1 MDMTGEKRIAASRSA
16 VWAALRDVNV
26 LKQCI
31 PGCESLEQLSDT
43 DMAARVKLQIGP
55 MKATFS
61 GKVTLSDI
69 DPLNGYKISGEG
81 TGGVAGHAKGSA
93 VVRLVDD
100 SAGTLL
106 TYKAKANVGGKIAQ
120 LGARLIDSTA
130 KKLAGEFFE
139 KFVQVVGPAQA
150 KPIPP
155 ADVSTETAELASEKK
170 GWFRRWFRR
179 KKKAHAST

>member
-16 VWAALRDVNV
+16 VWAALRDVNM

-61 GKVTLSDI
+61 GKVTLSEL
-69 DPLNGYKISGEG
+69 DPMNGYKISGEG
-81 TGGVAGHAKGSA
+81 TGGVAGYAKGGA

-100 SAGTLL
+100 GAGTLL
-106 TYKAKANVGGKIAQ
+106 TYEAKANVGGKIAQ

-139 KFVQVVGPAQA
+139 KFVEIVGPTQV
-150 KPIPP
+150 KPVPP
-155 ADVSTETAELASEKK
+155 ADGSTEAVKVSTEKK

-179 KKKAHAST
+179 KKKARAST

>member
-69 DPLNGYKISGEG
+69 DPLN
-81 TGGVAGHAKGSA
+81 
-93 VVRLVDD
+93 R
-100 SAGTLL
+100 
-106 TYKAKANVGGKIAQ
+106 
-120 LGARLIDSTA
+120 
-130 KKLAGEFFE
+130 
-139 KFVQVVGPAQA
+139 
-150 KPIPP
+150 
-155 ADVSTETAELASEKK
+155 
-170 GWFRRWFRR
+170 
-179 KKKAHAST
+179 